1 MVTDALTDDEFKIME
16 EYNTLMVE
24 IERRTERRRKRI
36 FQVAQKIKGD
46 DFVKDLIEVIEDSGF
61 THGFTLVKTPGGQY
75 QNEDFKTIPGIY
87 VDQYRNGGMT
97 GDDFA
102 GYCYVQLKENKFIKF
117 HYEM

>member
-1 MVTDALTDDEFKIME
+1 MPVDALTDDEYEVMK
-16 EYNTLMVE
+16 EYNKLMVE

-36 FQVAQKIKGD
+36 FRVAQKIKGD
-46 DFVKDLIEVIEDSGF
+46 DFVKDLIEIIDDSGF
-61 THGFTLVKTPGGQY
+61 THDFTIVNKPGGKY
-75 QNEDFKTIPGIY
+75 QAEEFKTIPGIY

-102 GYCYVQLKENKFIKF
+102 GYCYVQLEENKFIKF